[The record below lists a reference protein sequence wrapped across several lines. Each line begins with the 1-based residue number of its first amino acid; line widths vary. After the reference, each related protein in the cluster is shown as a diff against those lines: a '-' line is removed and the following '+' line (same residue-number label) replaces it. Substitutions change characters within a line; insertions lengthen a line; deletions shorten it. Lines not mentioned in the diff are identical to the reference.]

1 MGPNME
7 GIKKN
12 PRGGDW
18 CQVRPREWDPDLLY
32 LSDKTWVHGE
42 DTQYIVDL
50 PDDDKRVFP
59 VCTVHLYLGETIR
72 VRDRDGGEDLIFETG
87 YTTPPPPVK
96 RVPRVDR

>member
-18 CQVRPREWDPDLLY
+18 CQVRPRDWDPDLLY

-42 DTQYIVDL
+42 DT
-50 PDDDKRVFP
+50 
-59 VCTVHLYLGETIR
+59 
-72 VRDRDGGEDLIFETG
+72 
-87 YTTPPPPVK
+87 
-96 RVPRVDR
+96 